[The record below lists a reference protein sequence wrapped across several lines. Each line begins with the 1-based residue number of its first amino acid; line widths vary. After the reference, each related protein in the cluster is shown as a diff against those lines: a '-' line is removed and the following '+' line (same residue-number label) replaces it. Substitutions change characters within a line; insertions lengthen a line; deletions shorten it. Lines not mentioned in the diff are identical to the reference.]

1 MKRYKRLYGLL
12 LVILLLLM
20 SACGPVLGSGGS
32 SIATIQVL
40 QNSSNTMTQL
50 KSAHFDLNVTGN
62 LLANA
67 FSIPTTATPAAGQV
81 NVNVAGSGDE
91 KLPDQ
96 QSLKVTIRQNVAGQN
111 INLSEILLGNNA
123 YIRNP
128 KGQGYGLD
136 NRVLEKA
143 IGNPFSGITVDP
155 LSLLALI
162 QNANL
167 TVNC

>member
-12 LVILLLLM
+12 LLVIFLLLM

-32 SIATIQVL
+32 SLSPIQVL

-67 FSIPTTATPAAGQV
+67 FSMPTTATPAAGQV

-96 QSLKVTIRQNVAGQN
+96 QSLKVTIRQNVPGR
-111 INLSEILLGNNA
+111 ISTSLRFSWGIKSTSR
-123 YIRNP
+123 IP
-128 KGQGYGLD
+128 KASGMCWTSVYWRRL
-136 NRVLEKA
+136 
-143 IGNPFSGITVDP
+143 SGI
-155 LSLLALI
+155 LSPGSM
-162 QNANL
+162 
-167 TVNC
+167 